1 MSVVERKVMHEV
13 RKYLTSPEAIVVTGM
28 RRVGKTTLMEQ
39 VQRELRERHTISN
52 ILSLDL
58 ENPANQRYFDEENYD
73 AIWYIFEKLG
83 LRSAE
88 RAFVFLDEVQYVAAI
103 PSVVKYL
110 SDHRDVKFF
119 LTGSA
124 SFYIKNTFTQSL
136 AGRKVIFELFPFDFS
151 EFLALKGAPDRI
163 PEQVENVGLHSHFTK
178 WYREF
183 IEFGGFPGVIAK
195 GSHEEKQKALD
206 DILTSYYQKDVLAF
220 GDFQNNHA
228 VRDLIFLL
236 LQRVGSRVEEQKL
249 ASELKISRATV
260 KDYLAFLEATYMFQF
275 VRPFSKSPDVEIRK
289 AKKVYCIDSGLV
301 QQFGKVDFGSV
312 FENAVYHQLHLQS
325 KNIHYYQRKSGEE
338 IDFIADE
345 RSAYEVKVHAA
356 SRDRVTLEK
365 LAGDIGIR
373 ESNIVSFEYAPDAN
387 PVYGF
392 ASGEIRKTNLL
403 TPITT

>member
-1 MSVVERKVMHEV
+1 MPMVERKLMHEI
-13 RKYLTSPEAIVVTGM
+13 RKYLTSPEAVVVTGM

-39 VQRELRERHTISN
+39 VQQELREQHAISN

-58 ENPANQRYFDEENYD
+58 ENPVNQRYFDEENYD
-73 AIWYIFEKLG
+73 AIWYTFEKLG
-83 LRSAE
+83 IRSAE

-110 SDHRDVKFF
+110 SDHRKVKFF

-136 AGRKVIFELFPFDFS
+136 AGRKVIFELFPFDFL
-151 EFLALKGAPDRI
+151 EFLALKGAREHI

-183 IEFGGFPGVIAK
+183 VEFGGFPGVIMK
-195 GSHEEKQKALD
+195 DSHEEKQKALD

-220 GDFQNNHA
+220 GDFQNNQA

-236 LQRVGSRVEEQKL
+236 LQRVGSRIEEQKL

-275 VRPFSKSPDVEIRK
+275 IRPLSKSPDVEIRK
-289 AKKVYCIDSGLV
+289 AQKVYCIDSGLV
-301 QQFGKVDFGSV
+301 QQFGRVEFGSV
-312 FENAVYHQLHLQS
+312 FENAVYHQLRLRSEHV
-325 KNIHYYQRKSGEE
+325 HYYQRKSGEE
-338 IDFIADE
+338 IDFITDE
-345 RSAYEVKVHAA
+345 RSAYEVKLRATP
-356 SRDRVTLEK
+356 RDRASLEK
-365 LAGDIGIR
+365 LAGDIGVP
-373 ESNIVSFEYAPDAN
+373 EAKIVSFEYAPDAN

-392 ASGEIRKTNLL
+392 QL
-403 TPITT
+403 